1 MLATSARGSYLPA
14 SNASPED
21 WLDRPLGQCT
31 VSWDDRDVILFAAAV
46 GARSSQLDLVYERD
60 LRVLPT
66 FALPLTQWV
75 PDVLRLNGAIDTTT
89 ALHVA
94 QRLDVVQPLAVAGS
108 LTMSAWVSAV
118 WDKGTAALYEVTVE
132 SDAFVT
138 TWSLLAPERGGFAGD
153 RGPRRPAR
161 ATEHPLATGNFPTA
175 ENAAVLYRLLSD
187 RHPVHID
194 PAVAAAIGQPGPI
207 LHGLATLATGAMG
220 VADLVGEHPAD
231 LVHLEGRFATPVLPG
246 EILEVRGFTGNRFEV
261 TTARG
266 TVIEVGVAGFAT
278 APARGW

>member
-1 MLATSARGSYLPA
+1 MMLATSAKGSYLPA
-14 SNASPED
+14 ATASPED

-46 GARSSQLDLVYERD
+46 GARADRLDLVYERD

-94 QRLDVVQPLAVAGS
+94 QRLDVMQSLAPAGS

-118 WDKGTAALYEVTVE
+118 WDKGSAALYEVTVE

-153 RGPRRPAR
+153 RGPGRPVRPVEPPAV
-161 ATEHPLATGNFPTA
+161 TGTFPTA
-175 ENAAVLYRLLSD
+175 KNAAVLYRLLSD
-187 RHPVHID
+187 RHAVHID
-194 PAVAAAIGQPGPI
+194 PAVAAGIGQPGPI
-207 LHGLATLATGAMG
+207 LHGLATLATGAMAI
-220 VADLVGEHPAD
+220 ADLVGERPAD
-231 LVHLEGRFATPVLPG
+231 LVYLEGRFATPVLPG
-246 EILEVRGFTGNRFEV
+246 ETLEVRGFVGDRFEV
-261 TTARG
+261 VTARG
-266 TVIEVGVAGFAT
+266 IAIDAGVATFG
-278 APARGW
+278 